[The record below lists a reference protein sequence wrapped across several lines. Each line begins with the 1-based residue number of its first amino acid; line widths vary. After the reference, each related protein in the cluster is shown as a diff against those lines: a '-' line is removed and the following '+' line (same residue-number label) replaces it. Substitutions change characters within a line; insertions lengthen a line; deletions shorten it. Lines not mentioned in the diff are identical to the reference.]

1 MQVIAEVSQKCG
13 VDEAEIHSALLSD
26 DLHNPLVIAYNLVID
41 NKRIENAKA
50 EEFNDFFAGGKKS
63 LIFFKAKSE
72 PFSVH
77 GKRSIF
83 FSVNYVLTLSKV
95 YHFQIF

>member
-1 MQVIAEVSQKCG
+1 MVKWIVNSALDKAFINLLTCAVQVIAEVSQKCG

-50 EEFNDFFAGGKKS
+50 EEFNDFFAGGKKG
-63 LIFFKAKSE
+63 LFF
-72 PFSVH
+72 
-77 GKRSIF
+77 
-83 FSVNYVLTLSKV
+83 
-95 YHFQIF
+95 